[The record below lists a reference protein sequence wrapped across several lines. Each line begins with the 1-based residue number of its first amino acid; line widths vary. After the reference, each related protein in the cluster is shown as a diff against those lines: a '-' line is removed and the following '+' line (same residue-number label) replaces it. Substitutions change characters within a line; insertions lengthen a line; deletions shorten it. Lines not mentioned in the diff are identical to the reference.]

1 MPSFV
6 NPIHTNAN
14 ALNSGTKNEV
24 KDTKNAPKS
33 ASKDFNKI
41 LNQKISKDKTA
52 PKENPNAL
60 KATPKDA
67 KEDAKELEKTPTPH
81 HQHAQNLAKDQQAP
95 TLKDLLNHKKTT
107 ASHEAQHETH
117 EPTLK
122 DLLNHKK
129 TTASHEAQ
137 HETHEMHETNP
148 KTPNETLN
156 KNEKKPNGVASNAH
170 QANLTNKNPL
180 TPTNH
185 ANNAIKNPTAPTHN
199 AKEPKTLK
207 DIHALSQKHDLNASN
222 IQVGTPLE
230 KKETPLNA
238 SDQLAL
244 KTTQTSIN
252 HTLAKNDSKNTAN
265 LSSVLQSL
273 EKKESHNKERTTPP
287 SNEKKTP
294 PLREALQMN
303 AIKRDKTLSKKKPE
317 KTPTKTQTTAATPEN
332 APKIPLK
339 TPPLMPLI
347 GANPP
352 NDNAPT
358 PLEKEEKAKEV
369 SENKEKTK
377 ESNNSAQ
384 SAQNAQASDKT
395 SENKSAAPKET
406 IKHFTQ
412 QLKQEIQ
419 EYKPPMSRISMDL
432 FPKELGKVEVTIQKV
447 GKNLKV
453 SVISHN
459 NSLQTFLDNQ
469 QDLKNSLNALGF
481 EGVDLSFSQ
490 DSSKEQPKEPLRE
503 PFKEQESTPLKE
515 NALKSYQE
523 NTDNENKETSMQIT
537 LYA

>member
-1 MPSFV
+1 MPSPI
-6 NPIHTNAN
+6 NPIHANAN
-14 ALNSGTKNEV
+14 ALNNGAKNEV

-33 ASKDFNKI
+33 ASKDFSKI

-52 PKENPNAL
+52 PKENPSTL
-60 KATPKDA
+60 KDTPKDA
-67 KEDAKELEKTPTPH
+67 KEDTKTLKTPTLP
-81 HQHAQNLAKDQQAP
+81 HQHAQNPAKDQQAP
-95 TLKDLLNHKKTT
+95 TLKDWLNHPKTT
-107 ASHEAQHETH
+107 AKHEAQHETH
-117 EPTLK
+117 EA
-122 DLLNHKK
+122 N
-129 TTASHEAQ
+129 
-137 HETHEMHETNP
+137 ETNP

-156 KNEKKPNGVASNAH
+156 KNEKKPNEVTSNAH
-170 QANLTNKNPL
+170 QTNLPNKNPI

-185 ANNAIKNPTAPTHN
+185 ANNANTTQKPTTQTHN
-199 AKEPKTLK
+199 AKESKTLK
-207 DIHALSQKHDLNASN
+207 DIQTLSQKHDLNASN
-222 IQVGTPLE
+222 IQAATTPE
-230 KKETPLNA
+230 NKNPLNA
-238 SDQLAL
+238 SDHLAL
-244 KTTQTSIN
+244 KTTQTPTN
-252 HTLAKNDSKNTAN
+252 HTLAKNDAKNTAN

-273 EKKESHNKERTTPP
+273 EKKESPNKEHANP
-287 SNEKKTP
+287 SHNEKKTP
-294 PLREALQMN
+294 PLKEALPMN
-303 AIKRDKTLSKKKPE
+303 AIKRDKTLSKKKSE
-317 KTPTKTQTTAATPEN
+317 KTPTKTQTTAPSIAPEN

-352 NDNAPT
+352 NDNPPT
-358 PLEKEEKAKEV
+358 LLEKEETTKEI
-369 SENKEKTK
+369 SDNKEKTK
-377 ESNNSAQ
+377 EANNSAQ

-395 SENKSAAPKET
+395 SENKSVTPKET

-490 DSSKEQPKEPLRE
+490 DSSKEQPKEQLRE
-503 PFKEQESTPLKE
+503 PFKEQELTPLKE

-523 NTDNENKETSMQIT
+523 NTDNESKETSMQIT

>member
-1 MPSFV
+1 MPSPI
-6 NPIHTNAN
+6 NPIHTNASAN
-14 ALNSGTKNEV
+14 ASTLINSGAKNE
-24 KDTKNAPKS
+24 DTKNAPKN
-33 ASKDFNKI
+33 APKDFSKI

-52 PKENPNAL
+52 PKESPNPNAL
-60 KATPKDA
+60 KATQKDA

-81 HQHAQNLAKDQQAP
+81 HQHAQNPAKDQQAP

-107 ASHEAQHETH
+107 ASHEAQHEI
-117 EPTLK
+117 
-122 DLLNHKK
+122 
-129 TTASHEAQ
+129 
-137 HETHEMHETNP
+137 HETNP

-156 KNEKKPNGVASNAH
+156 KNEKKPNEVTSNAH
-170 QANLTNKNPL
+170 QENSTHKNPL

-207 DIHALSQKHDLNASN
+207 DIQTLSQKHDLNARN
-222 IQVGTPLE
+222 IQATAPLE

-252 HTLAKNDSKNTAN
+252 HTLAKNDAKNTAN

-273 EKKESHNKERTTPP
+273 EKKDPHNKEHATPP
-287 SNEKKTP
+287 NNEKKTP
-294 PLREALQMN
+294 PLKEALPLN

-317 KTPTKTQTTAATPEN
+317 KTPTKAQTTAQAVTPEN

-358 PLEKEEKAKEV
+358 PLEKEEKAKEA
-369 SENKEKTK
+369 SDNKEKTK
-377 ESNNSAQ
+377 ESSNSAQ
-384 SAQNAQASDKT
+384 SAQNTQASDKT
-395 SENKSAAPKET
+395 SENKSVTPKET
-406 IKHFTQ
+406 IRHFTQ

-432 FPKELGKVEVTIQKV
+432 FPKELGKVEVVIQKV

-490 DSSKEQPKEPLRE
+490 DSSKEQEKE
-503 PFKEQESTPLKE
+503 PFKELFKEQELTPLKE

-523 NTDNENKETSMQIT
+523 NTDHESKETSMQIT

>member
-1 MPSFV
+1 MPSPI

-14 ALNSGTKNEV
+14 ALNSGAKNEV

-33 ASKDFNKI
+33 ASKDFSKI

-52 PKENPNAL
+52 PKEDSNAS
-60 KATPKDA
+60 KTVPKDA
-67 KEDAKELEKTPTPH
+67 KTLEKTPTLP

-95 TLKDLLNHKKTT
+95 TLKDWLNHKKTT
-107 ASHEAQHETH
+107 AKHETQHETH
-117 EPTLK
+117 EA
-122 DLLNHKK
+122 N
-129 TTASHEAQ
+129 
-137 HETHEMHETNP
+137 ETNP

-156 KNEKKPNGVASNAH
+156 KNGKKSNEVISNAH
-170 QANLTNKNPL
+170 QTNLPNKNPI

-185 ANNAIKNPTAPTHN
+185 ANNAIKNPTTPTHN
-199 AKEPKTLK
+199 AKESKTLK
-207 DIHALSQKHDLNASN
+207 DIQTLSQKHDLNASN
-222 IQVGTPLE
+222 IQATTPLE

-252 HTLAKNDSKNTAN
+252 HTLAKNDAKNTAN

-273 EKKESHNKERTTPP
+273 EKKESHNKEHANPP
-287 SNEKKTP
+287 HTQKKTP
-294 PLREALQMN
+294 PLKEALPMN

-317 KTPTKTQTTAATPEN
+317 KTPTKAQTTAPSIVPEN

-358 PLEKEEKAKEV
+358 PLEKEEETKEA
-369 SENKEKTK
+369 SDNKEKTK
-377 ESNNSAQ
+377 ESSNSAQ
-384 SAQNAQASDKT
+384 SAQNTQASDKT
-395 SENKSAAPKET
+395 SENKSTAPKET

-432 FPKELGKVEVTIQKV
+432 FPKELGKIEVTIQKV

-490 DSSKEQPKEPLRE
+490 DSSKEQEKEPFKE
-503 PFKEQESTPLKE
+503 PFKEQELTPLKE

-523 NTDNENKETSMQIT
+523 NTDNEHKETSMQIT

>member
-1 MPSFV
+1 MPSPI
-6 NPIHTNAN
+6 NPIHTNASAN
-14 ALNSGTKNEV
+14 ANANASTLINSGAKNGV

-33 ASKDFNKI
+33 ASKDFSKI

-60 KATPKDA
+60 KATPKDT
-67 KEDAKELEKTPTPH
+67 KELEKTPTPH

-117 EPTLK
+117 E
-122 DLLNHKK
+122 
-129 TTASHEAQ
+129 
-137 HETHEMHETNP
+137 TNP
-148 KTPNETLN
+148 KTSNETLN
-156 KNEKKPNGVASNAH
+156 KNEKKPNEVASNAH

-199 AKEPKTLK
+199 AKNPKTLK

-222 IQVGTPLE
+222 IQATTPLE

-252 HTLAKNDSKNTAN
+252 HTLAKNDTKNTAN

-273 EKKESHNKERTTPP
+273 EKKESQNKERTTPP

-317 KTPTKTQTTAATPEN
+317 KTPTKTQTTAQAVTPEN

-358 PLEKEEKAKEV
+358 LLEKEEKTKEV

-377 ESNNSAQ
+377 ESTNSAQ
-384 SAQNAQASDKT
+384 SAQNAQASDKA

-432 FPKELGKVEVTIQKV
+432 FPKELGKVEVSIQKV

-490 DSSKEQPKEPLRE
+490 DSSKEQPKEQLRE

>member
-1 MPSFV
+1 MPSPV
-6 NPIHTNAN
+6 NPIHTNASTN
-14 ALNSGTKNEV
+14 ASALNSGAKNE
-24 KDTKNAPKS
+24 DTKNAPKS
-33 ASKDFNKI
+33 ASKDFSKI

-52 PKENPNAL
+52 PKENPNAS
-60 KATPKDA
+60 KVTPKDA
-67 KEDAKELEKTPTPH
+67 KEDAKTLKTPTLP
-81 HQHAQNLAKDQQAP
+81 HQHAKDLVKDQQAP
-95 TLKDLLNHKKTT
+95 TLKDWLNHKKTT
-107 ASHEAQHETH
+107 ASHETQHETH
-117 EPTLK
+117 EA
-122 DLLNHKK
+122 N
-129 TTASHEAQ
+129 
-137 HETHEMHETNP
+137 ETNP

-156 KNEKKPNGVASNAH
+156 KNEKKPNGVTSNAH
-170 QANLTNKNPL
+170 QTNLTHKNPL
-180 TPTNH
+180 SPTNR
-185 ANNAIKNPTAPTHN
+185 ANNAIKNPTTPTHN
-199 AKEPKTLK
+199 AKESKTLK
-207 DIHALSQKHDLNASN
+207 DIQTLSQKHDLNASN
-222 IQVGTPLE
+222 IQVVASLE

-238 SDQLAL
+238 SDHLAL
-244 KTTQTSIN
+244 KTTQTPTN
-252 HTLAKNDSKNTAN
+252 HTLAKNDAKNTAN

-273 EKKESHNKERTTPP
+273 EKKEPHNKEHANPQ
-287 SNEKKTP
+287 NNKKKTP
-294 PLREALQMN
+294 PLKEALQMN

-317 KTPTKTQTTAATPEN
+317 KTPIHAKTQTTTPNATPEN

-352 NDNAPT
+352 PNDNPPT
-358 PLEKEEKAKEV
+358 LLEKEETTKEVSDNKEKAKET
-369 SENKEKTK
+369 S
-377 ESNNSAQ
+377 SSAQ

-395 SENKSAAPKET
+395 SENKSIAPKET

-432 FPKELGKVEVTIQKV
+432 FPKELGKVEVIIQKV

-490 DSSKEQPKEPLRE
+490 DSSKEQPKEQLRE
-503 PFKEQESTPLKE
+503 LFKEQESSPLKE

-523 NTDNENKETSMQIT
+523 NTDHENQETSMQIT

>member
-1 MPSFV
+1 MPSPV

-14 ALNSGTKNEV
+14 ALNSGVKNEV

-33 ASKDFNKI
+33 ASKDFSKI
-41 LNQKISKDKTA
+41 LNQKISKDKTT

-67 KEDAKELEKTPTPH
+67 KEDAKTLEKTPTLHP
-81 HQHAQNLAKDQQAP
+81 QHAQNPAKDQQAP
-95 TLKDLLNHKKTT
+95 TLKDWLNHQKTT
-107 ASHEAQHETH
+107 ASHEAQHE
-117 EPTLK
+117 
-122 DLLNHKK
+122 N
-129 TTASHEAQ
+129 
-137 HETHEMHETNP
+137 HETNP

-156 KNEKKPNGVASNAH
+156 KNEKKPNEVTSNAH
-170 QANLTNKNPL
+170 QTNLPNKNPI
-180 TPTNH
+180 TPTNRT
-185 ANNAIKNPTAPTHN
+185 NNAIKNPTAPTDTK
-199 AKEPKTLK
+199 KEPKTLK
-207 DIHALSQKHDLNASN
+207 DIQTLSQKHDLNASN
-222 IQVGTPLE
+222 IQATTTPE
-230 KKETPLNA
+230 NKTPLNA
-238 SDQLAL
+238 SDHLAL
-244 KTTQTSIN
+244 KTTQTPTN
-252 HTLAKNDSKNTAN
+252 HTLAKNDAKNTAN

-273 EKKESHNKERTTPP
+273 EKKESPNKEHANP
-287 SNEKKTP
+287 SHNEKKTP
-294 PLREALQMN
+294 PLKEALQMN

-317 KTPTKTQTTAATPEN
+317 KTQTKTQTTAPSITPEN

-352 NDNAPT
+352 NDNIPT
-358 PLEKEEKAKEV
+358 PLEKEETTKEA
-369 SENKEKTK
+369 SDNKEKTK

-384 SAQNAQASDKT
+384 NAQNAQASDKT
-395 SENKSAAPKET
+395 SENKSTAPKET

-419 EYKPPMSRISMDL
+419 EYKPPMSKISMDL
-432 FPKELGKVEVTIQKV
+432 FPKELGKVEVIIQKV

-490 DSSKEQPKEPLRE
+490 DSSKEQPKEQLRE
-503 PFKEQESTPLKE
+503 LFKEQESTPLKE

-523 NTDNENKETSMQIT
+523 NTDNENQETSMQIT

>member
-1 MPSFV
+1 MPSPI

-14 ALNSGTKNEV
+14 ANALNSGAKNEV
-24 KDTKNAPKS
+24 KEAKNAPKS
-33 ASKDFNKI
+33 TSKDFSKI
-41 LNQKISKDKTA
+41 LNQKISKDKSA
-52 PKENPNAL
+52 PKENPSAL

-107 ASHEAQHETH
+107 ASHEAQHEI
-117 EPTLK
+117 
-122 DLLNHKK
+122 HKN
-129 TTASHEAQ
+129 
-137 HETHEMHETNP
+137 HETNP

-156 KNEKKPNGVASNAH
+156 KNEKKPNGVASSAH
-170 QANLTNKNPL
+170 QSSLTNKNPL

-185 ANNAIKNPTAPTHN
+185 ANNAIKNPTAPTDTK
-199 AKEPKTLK
+199 KEPKTLK
-207 DIHALSQKHDLNASN
+207 DIQTLSQKHDLNASN

-230 KKETPLNA
+230 KKETPLKA
-238 SDQLAL
+238 SDQFAL

-273 EKKESHNKERTTPP
+273 EKKESHNKEHTTPP

-317 KTPTKTQTTAATPEN
+317 KTPTKTQTTAQAATPEN

-352 NDNAPT
+352 PNDNIPT
-358 PLEKEEKAKEV
+358 PLEKEETTKEA
-369 SENKEKTK
+369 SDNKEKTK
-377 ESNNSAQ
+377 ESTNSAQ

-406 IKHFTQ
+406 IKHFAQ

-490 DSSKEQPKEPLRE
+490 DSSKEQPKESLRE

>member
-1 MPSFV
+1 MPSPV
-6 NPIHTNAN
+6 NPIHTNAS
-14 ALNSGTKNEV
+14 ALNSGAKNE
-24 KDTKNAPKS
+24 DTKNAPKS
-33 ASKDFNKI
+33 ASKDFSKI

-60 KATPKDA
+60 KATPKNSKEGA
-67 KEDAKELEKTPTPH
+67 KEDAKKLEKTLP
-81 HQHAQNLAKDQQAP
+81 HQHTQNLAKDQQAP
-95 TLKDLLNHKKTT
+95 TLKDLLNHPKTT
-107 ASHEAQHETH
+107 APHETQHETH
-117 EPTLK
+117 EA
-122 DLLNHKK
+122 N
-129 TTASHEAQ
+129 
-137 HETHEMHETNP
+137 ETNP

-156 KNEKKPNGVASNAH
+156 KNEKKPNEVTSNAH
-170 QANLTNKNPL
+170 QTNLPSKNPI
-180 TPTNH
+180 TPTNR
-185 ANNAIKNPTAPTHN
+185 ANNAIKTPTTPTHN
-199 AKEPKTLK
+199 AKDPKTLK
-207 DIHALSQKHDLNASN
+207 DIQTLSQKHDLNASN

-244 KTTQTSIN
+244 KTTQTPIN
-252 HTLAKNDSKNTAN
+252 HALAKNDSKNTAN

-273 EKKESHNKERTTPP
+273 EKKESHNKEHATPP

-317 KTPTKTQTTAATPEN
+317 KTPTKTQTTAQAATPEN

-352 NDNAPT
+352 PNDNAPT
-358 PLEKEEKAKEV
+358 PLEKEETTKEA

-377 ESNNSAQ
+377 ESTN
-384 SAQNAQASDKT
+384 SAQNAQNTQASDKA

-490 DSSKEQPKEPLRE
+490 DSSKEQPKEPFKE
-503 PFKEQESTPLKE
+503 PFKEQELTPLKE

-523 NTDNENKETSMQIT
+523 NTDNENQETSMQIT

>member
-1 MPSFV
+1 MPSPV

-14 ALNSGTKNEV
+14 ALNSGAKNEV

-33 ASKDFNKI
+33 TSKDFSKI

-52 PKENPNAL
+52 SKENPSAL
-60 KATPKDA
+60 KVTPKDA
-67 KEDAKELEKTPTPH
+67 KTLEKTPTPP
-81 HQHAQNLAKDQQAP
+81 HQHAQNPAKDQQAP
-95 TLKDLLNHKKTT
+95 TLKDWLNHPKTHPT
-107 ASHEAQHETH
+107 APHEAQHETH
-117 EPTLK
+117 EA
-122 DLLNHKK
+122 N
-129 TTASHEAQ
+129 
-137 HETHEMHETNP
+137 ETNP

-156 KNEKKPNGVASNAH
+156 KNEKKPNEVISNAH
-170 QANLTNKNPL
+170 QTNLLNKNPI
-180 TPTNH
+180 TPNH
-185 ANNAIKNPTAPTHN
+185 ANNAIKNPTAPTDTK
-199 AKEPKTLK
+199 KEPKTLK
-207 DIHALSQKHDLNASN
+207 DIQTLSQKHGLNASN
-222 IQVGTPLE
+222 IQAATTPE
-230 KKETPLNA
+230 NKTPLNA
-238 SDQLAL
+238 SDHLAL
-244 KTTQTSIN
+244 KTTQTPTN
-252 HTLAKNDSKNTAN
+252 HTLAKNDAKNTAN

-273 EKKESHNKERTTPP
+273 EKKEAPNKEHANPQN
-287 SNEKKTP
+287 NEKKTP
-294 PLREALQMN
+294 PLKEALQMN

-317 KTPTKTQTTAATPEN
+317 KTPTKTQTTAPTPEN

-347 GANPP
+347 GTNPPP
-352 NDNAPT
+352 NDSTLT
-358 PLEKEEKAKEV
+358 PLEKEEKTQEI
-369 SENKEKTK
+369 SDNKEKTK
-377 ESNNSAQ
+377 ETNSSAQ
-384 SAQNAQASDKT
+384 SAQNTQANDKT
-395 SENKSAAPKET
+395 SDNKSIAPKET

-419 EYKPPMSRISMDL
+419 EYKPPMSKISMDL

-490 DSSKEQPKEPLRE
+490 DSSKEQPKEQLRE
-503 PFKEQESTPLKE
+503 PFKEQELTPLKE

-523 NTDNENKETSMQIT
+523 NTDHEHQETSMQIT

>member
-1 MPSFV
+1 MPSPV

-14 ALNSGTKNEV
+14 ALNSGAKNE
-24 KDTKNAPKS
+24 DTKNAPKS
-33 ASKDFNKI
+33 ASKDFSKI

-52 PKENPNAL
+52 PKESPNPNAL
-60 KATPKDA
+60 KATPQDA
-67 KEDAKELEKTPTPH
+67 KENAKENAKTLKTPTLP
-81 HQHAQNLAKDQQAP
+81 HQHAQNPAKDQQAP
-95 TLKDLLNHKKTT
+95 TLKDWLNHKKTT
-107 ASHEAQHETH
+107 ASHETQHETH
-117 EPTLK
+117 E
-122 DLLNHKK
+122 
-129 TTASHEAQ
+129 
-137 HETHEMHETNP
+137 HETNP

-156 KNEKKPNGVASNAH
+156 KNEKKPNEALSNAH
-170 QANLTNKNPL
+170 QTNLPNKNPL

-185 ANNAIKNPTAPTHN
+185 ANNTIKTPTTPTHN
-199 AKEPKTLK
+199 AKDPKTLK
-207 DIHALSQKHDLNASN
+207 DIQTLSQKHDLNASN
-222 IQVGTPLE
+222 IQAATTPE
-230 KKETPLNA
+230 NKTPLNA
-238 SDQLAL
+238 SDHLAL
-244 KTTQTSIN
+244 KTTQTPTN
-252 HTLAKNDSKNTAN
+252 HTLAKNDAKNTAN

-273 EKKESHNKERTTPP
+273 EKKEPHNKEHANPQN
-287 SNEKKTP
+287 NEKKTP
-294 PLREALQMN
+294 PLKEALPMN

-317 KTPTKTQTTAATPEN
+317 KTPIHAKTQTTAPSIAPEN

-352 NDNAPT
+352 NDNPPT
-358 PLEKEEKAKEV
+358 LLEKEETTKEA
-369 SENKEKTK
+369 SDNKEKTK

-395 SENKSAAPKET
+395 SENKSVTPKET

-490 DSSKEQPKEPLRE
+490 DSSKEQEKEQLRE
-503 PFKEQESTPLKE
+503 PFKEQELTPLKE

-523 NTDNENKETSMQIT
+523 NTDHENQETSMQIT

>member
-1 MPSFV
+1 MPSPV

-14 ALNSGTKNEV
+14 ALNSGAKNEV

-33 ASKDFNKI
+33 ASKDFSKI

-52 PKENPNAL
+52 PKESPNPNAL

-67 KEDAKELEKTPTPH
+67 KEDAKALEKTPTPH
-81 HQHAQNLAKDQQAP
+81 VQTPKEIAKNQQAT
-95 TLKDLLNHKKTT
+95 TLKDWLNHKKTT
-107 ASHEAQHETH
+107 ASHEAQHE
-117 EPTLK
+117 
-122 DLLNHKK
+122 N
-129 TTASHEAQ
+129 
-137 HETHEMHETNP
+137 HETNP

-156 KNEKKPNGVASNAH
+156 KNEKKSNEVTSNAH
-170 QANLTNKNPL
+170 QTNLPNKNPI

-185 ANNAIKNPTAPTHN
+185 AIKNPTAPTHN
-199 AKEPKTLK
+199 AKDPKTLK
-207 DIHALSQKHDLNASN
+207 DIQTLSQKHDLNASN
-222 IQVGTPLE
+222 IQATAPLE

-238 SDQLAL
+238 SDQFAL
-244 KTTQTSIN
+244 KTTQTPTN
-252 HTLAKNDSKNTAN
+252 HTLAKNDAKNTAN

-273 EKKESHNKERTTPP
+273 EKKESPNKEHTIPQN
-287 SNEKKTP
+287 NEKKTP
-294 PLREALQMN
+294 PLKEALQMN

-317 KTPTKTQTTAATPEN
+317 KTPTKAQTTAPSAMPEN

-339 TPPLMPLI
+339 MPPLMPLI

-352 NDNAPT
+352 PNDNIPT
-358 PLEKEEKAKEV
+358 PLEKEEKTQEI

-377 ESNNSAQ
+377 ESSNSAQ
-384 SAQNAQASDKT
+384 STQNAQASDKT
-395 SENKSAAPKET
+395 SENKSVTPKET

-432 FPKELGKVEVTIQKV
+432 FPRELGKVEVIIQKV

-490 DSSKEQPKEPLRE
+490 DSSKEQPKEQLRE
-503 PFKEQESTPLKE
+503 LFKEQESTPLKE

-523 NTDNENKETSMQIT
+523 NTDNENQETSMQIT

>member
-1 MPSFV
+1 MPSPV

-14 ALNSGTKNEV
+14 ALNSGAKNEV

-33 ASKDFNKI
+33 ASKDFSKI

-52 PKENPNAL
+52 SKNSNPSALKDTPQNAL
-60 KATPKDA
+60 KDK
-67 KEDAKELEKTPTPH
+67 LEKTPTPH
-81 HQHAQNLAKDQQAP
+81 HQHAQNPAKDQQAP
-95 TLKDLLNHKKTT
+95 TLKDLLNHQKTT
-107 ASHEAQHETH
+107 APHETQHETH
-117 EPTLK
+117 ET
-122 DLLNHKK
+122 N
-129 TTASHEAQ
+129 
-137 HETHEMHETNP
+137 ETNP

-156 KNEKKPNGVASNAH
+156 KNEKKPNGVTSNTHQTNLAS
-170 QANLTNKNPL
+170 KNPI
-180 TPTNH
+180 TPNH

-207 DIHALSQKHDLNASN
+207 DIQTLSQKHDLNASN
-222 IQVGTPLE
+222 IQATTTPE
-230 KKETPLNA
+230 NKTPLNA
-238 SDQLAL
+238 SDHLAL
-244 KTTQTSIN
+244 KTTQAPIN
-252 HTLAKNDSKNTAN
+252 HTLAKNNTKNTAN

-287 SNEKKTP
+287 NNEKKTP
-294 PLREALQMN
+294 PLKEALEMN
-303 AIKRDKTLSKKKPE
+303 AIKRDKTLSKKKSE
-317 KTPTKTQTTAATPEN
+317 KTPTKAQTTAPSIAPEN

-352 NDNAPT
+352 NDNSPT
-358 PLEKEEKAKEV
+358 PLEKEETTKEA
-369 SENKEKTK
+369 SDNKEKTK

-384 SAQNAQASDKT
+384 NAQNAQASDKT
-395 SENKSAAPKET
+395 SENKSVTPKET

-432 FPKELGKVEVTIQKV
+432 FPKELGKVEVIIQKV

-490 DSSKEQPKEPLRE
+490 DSSKEQPKEQLRE
-503 PFKEQESTPLKE
+503 LFKEQESTPLKE

-523 NTDNENKETSMQIT
+523 NTDHENQETSMQIT

>member
-1 MPSFV
+1 MPSPV

-14 ALNSGTKNEV
+14 ALNGGAKNEV

-33 ASKDFNKI
+33 ASKDFSKI

-60 KATPKDA
+60 KATPQDA
-67 KEDAKELEKTPTPH
+67 KENAKEDTKALEKTPTPP
-81 HQHAQNLAKDQQAP
+81 HQHAQNPAKDQQAP
-95 TLKDLLNHKKTT
+95 TLKDWLNHKKTT

-117 EPTLK
+117 EA
-122 DLLNHKK
+122 N
-129 TTASHEAQ
+129 
-137 HETHEMHETNP
+137 ETNP

-156 KNEKKPNGVASNAH
+156 KNEKKPNGVTSNAH
-170 QANLTNKNPL
+170 QTNLPNKNPL

-185 ANNAIKNPTAPTHN
+185 ANNTIKTPTTPTHN
-199 AKEPKTLK
+199 AKDPKTLK
-207 DIHALSQKHDLNASN
+207 DIQTLSQKHDLNASN
-222 IQVGTPLE
+222 IQAATTPE
-230 KKETPLNA
+230 NKTPLNA
-238 SDQLAL
+238 SDHLAL
-244 KTTQTSIN
+244 KTTQTPTN
-252 HTLAKNDSKNTAN
+252 HTLAKNDAKNTAN

-273 EKKESHNKERTTPP
+273 EKKESPNKEHATPP
-287 SNEKKTP
+287 NNEKKTP
-294 PLREALQMN
+294 PLKEALQMN
-303 AIKRDKTLSKKKPE
+303 AIKRDKTLSKKKSE
-317 KTPTKTQTTAATPEN
+317 KTPTKAQTTAPSITPEN

-352 NDNAPT
+352 PNDNAPT
-358 PLEKEEKAKEV
+358 PLEKEETTQEI

-377 ESNNSAQ
+377 ESSNSAQ

-395 SENKSAAPKET
+395 NDNKSIAPKET

-419 EYKPPMSRISMDL
+419 EYKPPMSKISMDL

-490 DSSKEQPKEPLRE
+490 DSSKEQPKEQLRE
-503 PFKEQESTPLKE
+503 PFKEQELTPLKE

-523 NTDNENKETSMQIT
+523 NTDHENQETSMQIT

>member
-1 MPSFV
+1 MPSPV

-14 ALNSGTKNEV
+14 ALNSGAKNEV
-24 KDTKNAPKS
+24 KDAKNAPKS
-33 ASKDFNKI
+33 ASKDFSKI

-60 KATPKDA
+60 KATPKGT
-67 KEDAKELEKTPTPH
+67 KEDTKALEKTPH
-81 HQHAQNLAKDQQAP
+81 HQHAKDLVKDQQAP
-95 TLKDLLNHKKTT
+95 TLKDWLNHQKTT
-107 ASHEAQHETH
+107 ASHEAQHE
-117 EPTLK
+117 
-122 DLLNHKK
+122 N
-129 TTASHEAQ
+129 
-137 HETHEMHETNP
+137 HETNP

-156 KNEKKPNGVASNAH
+156 KNEKKPNGVTSNAH

-180 TPTNH
+180 TPTN
-185 ANNAIKNPTAPTHN
+185 NAIKNPTAQTHN
-199 AKEPKTLK
+199 AKDPKTLK
-207 DIHALSQKHDLNASN
+207 DIQTLSQKHDLNASN
-222 IQVGTPLE
+222 IQATTPLE

-252 HTLAKNDSKNTAN
+252 HTLAKNDAKNTAN

-273 EKKESHNKERTTPP
+273 EKKEPHNKEHATPQN
-287 SNEKKTP
+287 NEKKTP
-294 PLREALQMN
+294 PLKEALQMN

-317 KTPTKTQTTAATPEN
+317 KTPIHAKTQTTAPSITPEN

-339 TPPLMPLI
+339 TPPLMTLI

-352 NDNAPT
+352 PNDNIPT
-358 PLEKEEKAKEV
+358 PLEKEETTKEA
-369 SENKEKTK
+369 SDNKEKTK
-377 ESNNSAQ
+377 EASN
-384 SAQNAQASDKT
+384 SAQNAQNTQASDKT
-395 SENKSAAPKET
+395 SENKSIAPKET

-432 FPKELGKVEVTIQKV
+432 FPKELGKVEVVIQKV

-490 DSSKEQPKEPLRE
+490 DSSKEQPKEQPKEQLGE
-503 PFKEQESTPLKE
+503 LFKEQELTPLKE

-523 NTDNENKETSMQIT
+523 NTDHENQETSMQIT

>member
-1 MPSFV
+1 MPSPV

-14 ALNSGTKNEV
+14 ALNSGAKNEV

-33 ASKDFNKI
+33 ASKDFSKI

-67 KEDAKELEKTPTPH
+67 KEDAKTLEKTPTPH
-81 HQHAQNLAKDQQAP
+81 PQHAQDFAKDQQAP
-95 TLKDLLNHKKTT
+95 TLKDWLNHKKTT

-117 EPTLK
+117 EA
-122 DLLNHKK
+122 N
-129 TTASHEAQ
+129 
-137 HETHEMHETNP
+137 ETNP

-156 KNEKKPNGVASNAH
+156 KNGKKPNEVTSSTH
-170 QANLTNKNPL
+170 QTNLPSKNPL
-180 TPTNH
+180 TLTNH
-185 ANNAIKNPTAPTHN
+185 ANSAIKNPTTPTHN
-199 AKEPKTLK
+199 AKDPKTLK
-207 DIHALSQKHDLNASN
+207 DIQTLSQKHDLNASN
-222 IQVGTPLE
+222 IQAATTPE
-230 KKETPLNA
+230 NKPPLNA
-238 SDQLAL
+238 SDQFAL
-244 KTTQTSIN
+244 KTTQVPTN
-252 HTLAKNDSKNTAN
+252 HTLAKNDAKNTAN

-273 EKKESHNKERTTPP
+273 EKKESHNKEHTTPQN
-287 SNEKKTP
+287 NEKKTP
-294 PLREALQMN
+294 PLKEALQMN
-303 AIKRDKTLSKKKPE
+303 AIKRDKTLSKKKSE
-317 KTPTKTQTTAATPEN
+317 KTPIHAKTQTTAPSIAPEN
-332 APKIPLK
+332 APKIHLK

-352 NDNAPT
+352 PNDNPPT
-358 PLEKEEKAKEV
+358 PLEKEKTTKEA
-369 SENKEKTK
+369 SDNKEKTK

-384 SAQNAQASDKT
+384 SAQNAQASDKA
-395 SENKSAAPKET
+395 SENKSVTPKET

-432 FPKELGKVEVTIQKV
+432 FPKELGKVEVVIQKV

-490 DSSKEQPKEPLRE
+490 DSSKEQPKEPLKE
-503 PFKEQESTPLKE
+503 LFKEQESTPLKE
-515 NALKSYQE
+515 SALKSYQE
-523 NTDNENKETSMQIT
+523 NTDHENQETSMQIT

>member
-1 MPSFV
+1 MPSPI
-6 NPIHTNAN
+6 NPIHTNASANAN
-14 ALNSGTKNEV
+14 ALNSGAKNEV

-33 ASKDFNKI
+33 ASKDFSKI

-67 KEDAKELEKTPTPH
+67 KEDAKALEKTPTPH
-81 HQHAQNLAKDQQAP
+81 HQHAQNPAKDQQAP
-95 TLKDLLNHKKTT
+95 TLKDWLNHKKTT
-107 ASHEAQHETH
+107 ASHEAQHE
-117 EPTLK
+117 
-122 DLLNHKK
+122 N
-129 TTASHEAQ
+129 
-137 HETHEMHETNP
+137 HETNP

-156 KNEKKPNGVASNAH
+156 KNEKKPNEVTSNAH
-170 QANLTNKNPL
+170 QTNLASKNPI
-180 TPTNH
+180 TPNH
-185 ANNAIKNPTAPTHN
+185 ANHAIKTPTTPTHN
-199 AKEPKTLK
+199 AKESKTLK
-207 DIHALSQKHDLNASN
+207 DIQTLSQKHDLNASN
-222 IQVGTPLE
+222 IQAATTPE
-230 KKETPLNA
+230 NKNPLNA
-238 SDQLAL
+238 SDHLTL
-244 KTTQTSIN
+244 KTTQTPTSY
-252 HTLAKNDSKNTAN
+252 TLAKNDAKNTAN

-273 EKKESHNKERTTPP
+273 EKKESPNKEHATPQN
-287 SNEKKTP
+287 NEKKTP
-294 PLREALQMN
+294 PLKEALQMN

-317 KTPTKTQTTAATPEN
+317 KTPIHAKTQTTAPSTTPEN

-347 GANPP
+347 GSNPP
-352 NDNAPT
+352 PNNNAPT
-358 PLEKEEKAKEV
+358 PLEKEEKTKEI
-369 SENKEKTK
+369 SDNKEKTK
-377 ESNNSAQ
+377 ETNSSAQ
-384 SAQNAQASDKT
+384 SAQNTQASDKT
-395 SENKSAAPKET
+395 SDNKSIAPKET

-419 EYKPPMSRISMDL
+419 EYKPPMSKISMDL
-432 FPKELGKVEVTIQKV
+432 FPKELGKVEVIIQKV

-490 DSSKEQPKEPLRE
+490 DSSKEQPKEQLRE
-503 PFKEQESTPLKE
+503 LFKEQESSPLKE

-523 NTDNENKETSMQIT
+523 NTDNEHKETSMQIT

>member
-6 NPIHTNAN
+6 NPIHTNTSANAN
-14 ALNSGTKNEV
+14 ALNSGAKNE
-24 KDTKNAPKS
+24 DTKNAPKS
-33 ASKDFNKI
+33 ASKDFSKI

-60 KATPKDA
+60 KATPKNA
-67 KEDAKELEKTPTPH
+67 KEGAKEGAKELEKTPTPH
-81 HQHAQNLAKDQQAP
+81 PQHAQNLAKDQQAP
-95 TLKDLLNHKKTT
+95 TLKDWLNHKKTT
-107 ASHEAQHETH
+107 ASHEAQHEI
-117 EPTLK
+117 
-122 DLLNHKK
+122 HKN
-129 TTASHEAQ
+129 
-137 HETHEMHETNP
+137 HETNP

-156 KNEKKPNGVASNAH
+156 KNEKKPNEVASSTH

-185 ANNAIKNPTAPTHN
+185 AIKNPATPTHN

-222 IQVGTPLE
+222 IQVTTPLE

-252 HTLAKNDSKNTAN
+252 HTLAKNDAKNTAN

-273 EKKESHNKERTTPP
+273 EKKESHNKEHATPP

-317 KTPTKTQTTAATPEN
+317 KTPTKTQTTAPSIAPEN

-377 ESNNSAQ
+377 ESTNSAQ
-384 SAQNAQASDKT
+384 STQNAQASDKT
-395 SENKSAAPKET
+395 SENKSVTPKET

-432 FPKELGKVEVTIQKV
+432 FPKELGKVEVVIQKV

-490 DSSKEQPKEPLRE
+490 DSSKEQEKE
-503 PFKEQESTPLKE
+503 PFKEQELTPLKE

>member
-1 MPSFV
+1 MPSPI
-6 NPIHTNAN
+6 NPIHTNASANAN
-14 ALNSGTKNEV
+14 ALNSGAKNE
-24 KDTKNAPKS
+24 DTKNAPKS
-33 ASKDFNKI
+33 ASKDFSKI

-60 KATPKDA
+60 KATPKNAKEGA
-67 KEDAKELEKTPTPH
+67 KEDAKALEKTPTPH
-81 HQHAQNLAKDQQAP
+81 HQHAQDFAKDQQAP
-95 TLKDLLNHKKTT
+95 TLKDLLNHQKPT
-107 ASHEAQHETH
+107 ASHEAQHE
-117 EPTLK
+117 K
-122 DLLNHKK
+122 N
-129 TTASHEAQ
+129 
-137 HETHEMHETNP
+137 HETNP

-156 KNEKKPNGVASNAH
+156 KNEKKPNGVTSNAH
-170 QANLTNKNPL
+170 QTNLTNKNPL

-185 ANNAIKNPTAPTHN
+185 ANHTIKNPTAPTHN
-199 AKEPKTLK
+199 AKESKTLK
-207 DIHALSQKHDLNASN
+207 DIQTLSQKHDLNASN
-222 IQVGTPLE
+222 IQATTTPE
-230 KKETPLNA
+230 NKTPLNA
-238 SDQLAL
+238 SDQFAL
-244 KTTQTSIN
+244 KTTQTPIN
-252 HTLAKNDSKNTAN
+252 HTLAKNDAKNTAN

-273 EKKESHNKERTTPP
+273 EKKDPHNKERTTPP
-287 SNEKKTP
+287 NNEKKTP
-294 PLREALQMN
+294 PLKEALQMN
-303 AIKRDKTLSKKKPE
+303 AIKRDKTLSKKKSE
-317 KTPTKTQTTAATPEN
+317 KTPTKAQTTAPSIAPEN

-358 PLEKEEKAKEV
+358 PLEKEETTKEA
-369 SENKEKTK
+369 SDNKEKTK
-377 ESNNSAQ
+377 ESSNSAQ
-384 SAQNAQASDKT
+384 STQNAQASDKT
-395 SENKSAAPKET
+395 SENKSIIPKET

-432 FPKELGKVEVTIQKV
+432 FPKELGKVEVIIQKV

-490 DSSKEQPKEPLRE
+490 DSSKEQPKEQLRE
-503 PFKEQESTPLKE
+503 LFKEQELTPLKE

-523 NTDNENKETSMQIT
+523 NTDHENQETSMQIT

>member
-1 MPSFV
+1 MPSPI
-6 NPIHTNAN
+6 NPIHTNASTN
-14 ALNSGTKNEV
+14 ALNSGAKNEV

-33 ASKDFNKI
+33 ASKDFSKI

-52 PKENPNAL
+52 LKENPNAL

-67 KEDAKELEKTPTPH
+67 KEDAKELEKTPAPH
-81 HQHAQNLAKDQQAP
+81 HQHAQDFAKDQQAP

-117 EPTLK
+117 K
-122 DLLNHKK
+122 N
-129 TTASHEAQ
+129 
-137 HETHEMHETNP
+137 HETNP

-156 KNEKKPNGVASNAH
+156 KNEKKPNGVTSNAH

-185 ANNAIKNPTAPTHN
+185 TIKSPTAPTHN
-199 AKEPKTLK
+199 AKDPKTLK

-244 KTTQTSIN
+244 KTTQTPIN

-273 EKKESHNKERTTPP
+273 EKKESQNKERATPP

-303 AIKRDKTLSKKKPE
+303 AVKRDKTLSKKKPE
-317 KTPTKTQTTAATPEN
+317 KTPIHAKTQTRAQAATPEN

-358 PLEKEEKAKEV
+358 PLEKEETTKEA
-369 SENKEKTK
+369 SDNKEKTK
-377 ESNNSAQ
+377 ESSNSAQ
-384 SAQNAQASDKT
+384 SAQNAQVSDKT
-395 SENKSAAPKET
+395 SDNKSVTPKET

-432 FPKELGKVEVTIQKV
+432 FPKELGKVEVIIQKV

-523 NTDNENKETSMQIT
+523 NTDHENKETSMQIT

>member
-1 MPSFV
+1 MPSPV

-14 ALNSGTKNEV
+14 ALNSGAKNE
-24 KDTKNAPKS
+24 DTKNAPKN
-33 ASKDFNKI
+33 ASKDFSKI

-52 PKENPNAL
+52 PKESPNPNAS
-60 KATPKDA
+60 KVTPKDA
-67 KEDAKELEKTPTPH
+67 KEDAKALEKTLP
-81 HQHAQNLAKDQQAP
+81 HQHAQNPIKDQQAP
-95 TLKDLLNHKKTT
+95 TLKDWLNRPKTHPT
-107 ASHEAQHETH
+107 APHETQHETH
-117 EPTLK
+117 EA
-122 DLLNHKK
+122 N
-129 TTASHEAQ
+129 
-137 HETHEMHETNP
+137 ETNP

-156 KNEKKPNGVASNAH
+156 KNEKKPNEVTSSAH
-170 QANLTNKNPL
+170 QTNLPNKNPL

-185 ANNAIKNPTAPTHN
+185 ANNTIKTPTTPTHN
-199 AKEPKTLK
+199 AKDPKTLK
-207 DIHALSQKHDLNASN
+207 DIQTLSQKHDLNASN
-222 IQVGTPLE
+222 IQAATTPE
-230 KKETPLNA
+230 NKTPLNA
-238 SDQLAL
+238 SDHLAL
-244 KTTQTSIN
+244 KTTQTPTN
-252 HTLAKNDSKNTAN
+252 HTLAKNDAKNTAN

-273 EKKESHNKERTTPP
+273 EKKESHNKEHANPLN
-287 SNEKKTP
+287 NEKKTP
-294 PLREALQMN
+294 PLKEALEMN

-317 KTPTKTQTTAATPEN
+317 KTPTKAQTTAPSATPEN

-352 NDNAPT
+352 PNDNIPT
-358 PLEKEEKAKEV
+358 PLEKEETTKEV
-369 SENKEKTK
+369 SDNKEKTK
-377 ESNNSAQ
+377 ESNNSTQ
-384 SAQNAQASDKT
+384 SAQNTQASDKT
-395 SENKSAAPKET
+395 SENKSTAPKET

-432 FPKELGKVEVTIQKV
+432 FPKELGKVEVIIQKV

-490 DSSKEQPKEPLRE
+490 NSSKEQPKEPLRE
-503 PFKEQESTPLKE
+503 SFKEQESTPLKE

>member
-1 MPSFV
+1 MPSPV

-14 ALNSGTKNEV
+14 ALNSGAKNEV
-24 KDTKNAPKS
+24 KDAKNAPKS
-33 ASKDFNKI
+33 ASKDFSKI

-52 PKENPNAL
+52 PKESPNPNAL

-67 KEDAKELEKTPTPH
+67 KALEKTPTLP
-81 HQHAQNLAKDQQAP
+81 HQHAQNPAKDQQAP
-95 TLKDLLNHKKTT
+95 TLKDWLNHQKTT

-117 EPTLK
+117 E
-122 DLLNHKK
+122 
-129 TTASHEAQ
+129 
-137 HETHEMHETNP
+137 HETNP

-156 KNEKKPNGVASNAH
+156 KNEKKPNEVTSNAH
-170 QANLTNKNPL
+170 QTNLASKNPI

-185 ANNAIKNPTAPTHN
+185 ANNAIKNPTTPTHN

-207 DIHALSQKHDLNASN
+207 DIQTLSQKHDLNASN
-222 IQVGTPLE
+222 IQAATTPE
-230 KKETPLNA
+230 NKNPLNA
-238 SDQLAL
+238 SDHLAL
-244 KTTQTSIN
+244 KTTQASIN
-252 HTLAKNDSKNTAN
+252 NTLAKNDAKNTAN

-273 EKKESHNKERTTPP
+273 EKKESHNKEHANPQN
-287 SNEKKTP
+287 NEKKTP
-294 PLREALQMN
+294 PLKEALQMN
-303 AIKRDKTLSKKKPE
+303 AIKRDKTLFKKKSE
-317 KTPTKTQTTAATPEN
+317 KTPTKTQTTAPSATPEN
-332 APKIPLK
+332 ALKIPLK
-339 TPPLMPLI
+339 TPPLMPLT

-358 PLEKEEKAKEV
+358 LLEKEETTKEA
-369 SENKEKTK
+369 SDNKEKTK
-377 ESNNSAQ
+377 ESSNSAQ

-395 SENKSAAPKET
+395 SENKSVTPKET
-406 IKHFTQ
+406 IKHFAQ

-419 EYKPPMSRISMDL
+419 EYKPPMSKISMDL
-432 FPKELGKVEVTIQKV
+432 FPKELGKVEVIIQKV

-490 DSSKEQPKEPLRE
+490 DSSKEQPKEQLRE
-503 PFKEQESTPLKE
+503 LFKEQELTPLKE

-523 NTDNENKETSMQIT
+523 NTDHENKETSMQIT

>member
-6 NPIHTNAN
+6 NPIHTNASAN
-14 ALNSGTKNEV
+14 ALNSGAKNEV
-24 KDTKNAPKS
+24 KETKNAPKS
-33 ASKDFNKI
+33 ASKDFSKI

-52 PKENPNAL
+52 PKESPNAL

-107 ASHEAQHETH
+107 ASHEAQHEI
-117 EPTLK
+117 
-122 DLLNHKK
+122 HKN
-129 TTASHEAQ
+129 
-137 HETHEMHETNP
+137 HETNP

-156 KNEKKPNGVASNAH
+156 NNEKKPNGVASSAH

-185 ANNAIKNPTAPTHN
+185 AIKNPTAPTHN

-207 DIHALSQKHDLNASN
+207 DIHVLSQKHDLNASN
-222 IQVGTPLE
+222 IQATTPLE

-252 HTLAKNDSKNTAN
+252 HTLAKNDAKNTAN

-287 SNEKKTP
+287 NNEKKTP

-317 KTPTKTQTTAATPEN
+317 KIPTKTQTTAQAATPEN

-377 ESNNSAQ
+377 ESTNSVQ

-395 SENKSAAPKET
+395 SENKSATPKET

-419 EYKPPMSRISMDL
+419 EYKPLMSRISMDL

-490 DSSKEQPKEPLRE
+490 DSSKEQPKEQLRE

-523 NTDNENKETSMQIT
+523 NTDNENKETIMQIT

>member
-1 MPSFV
+1 MPSPV
-6 NPIHTNAN
+6 NPIHANAN
-14 ALNSGTKNEV
+14 ALNSGAKNEV

-33 ASKDFNKI
+33 VSKDFSKI

-52 PKENPNAL
+52 SKESPNPNAL

-67 KEDAKELEKTPTPH
+67 KEDAKALEKTPTLP
-81 HQHAQNLAKDQQAP
+81 HQHAQNPAKDQQAP
-95 TLKDLLNHKKTT
+95 TLKDWLNHKKTT
-107 ASHEAQHETH
+107 ASHEAQHE
-117 EPTLK
+117 K
-122 DLLNHKK
+122 N
-129 TTASHEAQ
+129 
-137 HETHEMHETNP
+137 HETNP

-156 KNEKKPNGVASNAH
+156 RNEKKPNEVISNAH
-170 QANLTNKNPL
+170 QTNLPNKNPL

-185 ANNAIKNPTAPTHN
+185 ANNAIKNPTTPTHN
-199 AKEPKTLK
+199 AKDPKTLK
-207 DIHALSQKHDLNASN
+207 DIQTLSQKHDLNANN
-222 IQVGTPLE
+222 IQATTTPE
-230 KKETPLNA
+230 NKTPLNA
-238 SDQLAL
+238 SDHLAL
-244 KTTQTSIN
+244 KTTQTPTN
-252 HTLAKNDSKNTAN
+252 HTLAKNDAKNTAN

-273 EKKESHNKERTTPP
+273 EKKEPQNKEHATPQN
-287 SNEKKTP
+287 NEKKTP
-294 PLREALQMN
+294 PLKEALQMN

-317 KTPTKTQTTAATPEN
+317 KTPTKAQTTAPSIAPEN
-332 APKIPLK
+332 ASKIPLK

-352 NDNAPT
+352 PNDNPPT
-358 PLEKEEKAKEV
+358 PLEKEETTKEA
-369 SENKEKTK
+369 SDNKEKTK

-395 SENKSAAPKET
+395 SENKSVTHKET

-432 FPKELGKVEVTIQKV
+432 FPRELGKVEVIIQKV

-490 DSSKEQPKEPLRE
+490 DSSKEQPKEQLKE

-523 NTDNENKETSMQIT
+523 NTDNEHKETSMQIT

>member
-1 MPSFV
+1 MPSPV

-14 ALNSGTKNEV
+14 ALNGGAKNEV

-33 ASKDFNKI
+33 ASKDFSKI

-52 PKENPNAL
+52 SKEDPNAS
-60 KATPKDA
+60 KVTPKDA
-67 KEDAKELEKTPTPH
+67 KALEKTLPY
-81 HQHAQNLAKDQQAP
+81 QHAQNLAKDQQAP
-95 TLKDLLNHKKTT
+95 TLKDWLNHPKTT
-107 ASHEAQHETH
+107 APHEAQHETH
-117 EPTLK
+117 EA
-122 DLLNHKK
+122 N
-129 TTASHEAQ
+129 
-137 HETHEMHETNP
+137 ETNP

-156 KNEKKPNGVASNAH
+156 KNEKKPNEVTSNAH
-170 QANLTNKNPL
+170 QTNLPSKNPI
-180 TPTNH
+180 TPNH
-185 ANNAIKNPTAPTHN
+185 ANNANTTQKPTTPTHN
-199 AKEPKTLK
+199 AKDPKTLK
-207 DIHALSQKHDLNASN
+207 DIQTLSQKHDLNASN
-222 IQVGTPLE
+222 IQAATTPE
-230 KKETPLNA
+230 NKNPLNA

-244 KTTQTSIN
+244 KTTQTPTN
-252 HTLAKNDSKNTAN
+252 NTLAKNDAKNTAN

-273 EKKESHNKERTTPP
+273 EKKEPPNKEHANPQN
-287 SNEKKTP
+287 NEKKTP
-294 PLREALQMN
+294 PLKETLEMN

-317 KTPTKTQTTAATPEN
+317 KTPTKTQTTAPSIAPEN
-332 APKIPLK
+332 APKIHLK

-352 NDNAPT
+352 NNNAPT
-358 PLEKEEKAKEV
+358 PLEKEEKTQEI
-369 SENKEKTK
+369 SDNKEKTK
-377 ESNNSAQ
+377 ETNNGAQ
-384 SAQNAQASDKT
+384 SAQNTQASDKT
-395 SENKSAAPKET
+395 SENKSIAPKET

-419 EYKPPMSRISMDL
+419 EYKPPMSKISMDL
-432 FPKELGKVEVTIQKV
+432 FPKELGKVEVIIQKV

-503 PFKEQESTPLKE
+503 PFKEQELTPLKE

-523 NTDNENKETSMQIT
+523 NTDHENQETSMQIT

>member
-1 MPSFV
+1 MPSPI

-14 ALNSGTKNEV
+14 ASALNSGAKNE
-24 KDTKNAPKS
+24 DTKNAPKS
-33 ASKDFNKI
+33 ASKDFSKI

-60 KATPKDA
+60 KATPKNA
-67 KEDAKELEKTPTPH
+67 KEGAKQNAKELEKTPTPH

-107 ASHEAQHETH
+107 ASHEAQHEI
-117 EPTLK
+117 
-122 DLLNHKK
+122 HKN
-129 TTASHEAQ
+129 
-137 HETHEMHETNP
+137 HETNP

-156 KNEKKPNGVASNAH
+156 KNEKKPNGVISGAH
-170 QANLTNKNPL
+170 QTNLTNKNPL

-185 ANNAIKNPTAPTHN
+185 AIKNPTAPTHN
-199 AKEPKTLK
+199 AKDPKTLK
-207 DIHALSQKHDLNASN
+207 DIQALSQKHDLNASN
-222 IQVGTPLE
+222 IQATAPLE
-230 KKETPLNA
+230 KKETPLSA

-244 KTTQTSIN
+244 KTTQAPIN

-273 EKKESHNKERTTPP
+273 EKKESQNKEHATPP

-317 KTPTKTQTTAATPEN
+317 KTPIHAKTQTTAQATTPEN

-358 PLEKEEKAKEV
+358 PLEKEEKTKEV
-369 SENKEKTK
+369 SENKEKAK
-377 ESNNSAQ
+377 ESTNSAQ

-432 FPKELGKVEVTIQKV
+432 FPKELGKVEVIIQKV

-490 DSSKEQPKEPLRE
+490 DSSKEQPKEQLRE
-503 PFKEQESTPLKE
+503 SFKEQESTPLKE

>member
-1 MPSFV
+1 MPSPI

-14 ALNSGTKNEV
+14 ANALNSGAKNE
-24 KDTKNAPKS
+24 DTKNAPKN
-33 ASKDFNKI
+33 ASKDFSKI

-60 KATPKDA
+60 KATPKNSKEGV

-95 TLKDLLNHKKTT
+95 TLKDLLNHKKT
-107 ASHEAQHETH
+107 AVSHEAQH
-117 EPTLK
+117 K
-122 DLLNHKK
+122 N
-129 TTASHEAQ
+129 
-137 HETHEMHETNP
+137 HETNP

-156 KNEKKPNGVASNAH
+156 KNEKKPNGVTSNAH
-170 QANLTNKNPL
+170 QTNLTNKNPL

-185 ANNAIKNPTAPTHN
+185 ANNAIKNPTAPTDTK
-199 AKEPKTLK
+199 KEPKTLK
-207 DIHALSQKHDLNASN
+207 DIQTLSQKHDLNASN

-230 KKETPLNA
+230 KKETPLKA

-252 HTLAKNDSKNTAN
+252 HTLAKNDAKNTAN

-273 EKKESHNKERTTPP
+273 EKKESHNKERTTP

-317 KTPTKTQTTAATPEN
+317 KTPTKTQTTAQAATPEN

-377 ESNNSAQ
+377 ESTNSAQ
-384 SAQNAQASDKT
+384 NAQNAQASDKA

-406 IKHFTQ
+406 IKYFTQ

-490 DSSKEQPKEPLRE
+490 DSSKEQPKEQLRE

-523 NTDNENKETSMQIT
+523 NTDNENKETIMQIT

>member
-1 MPSFV
+1 MPSPI
-6 NPIHTNAN
+6 NPIHTNASANAN
-14 ALNSGTKNEV
+14 ALNSGAKNE
-24 KDTKNAPKS
+24 DTKNAPKS

-67 KEDAKELEKTPTPH
+67 KENAKALEKTPTPH
-81 HQHAQNLAKDQQAP
+81 HQHAQNPAKDQQAP
-95 TLKDLLNHKKTT
+95 TLKDLLNHQKTT

-117 EPTLK
+117 E
-122 DLLNHKK
+122 N
-129 TTASHEAQ
+129 
-137 HETHEMHETNP
+137 HETNP

-156 KNEKKPNGVASNAH
+156 KNEKKPNEIASNAH
-170 QANLTNKNPL
+170 QENSTHKNPI

-207 DIHALSQKHDLNASN
+207 DIHVLSQKHDLNASN
-222 IQVGTPLE
+222 IQATAPLE

-273 EKKESHNKERTTPP
+273 EKKDPLSKEHATPP
-287 SNEKKTP
+287 NNEKKTP
-294 PLREALQMN
+294 PLKESLPLN
-303 AIKRDKTLSKKKPE
+303 AIKRDKTLSKKKLE
-317 KTPTKTQTTAATPEN
+317 KTPAKTQITAQAVTPEN

-352 NDNAPT
+352 NNDAPT
-358 PLEKEEKAKEV
+358 PLEKEEKTKEM
-369 SENKEKTK
+369 SDNKEKTK
-377 ESNNSAQ
+377 ESSNSAQ
-384 SAQNAQASDKT
+384 SAQNTQASDKT
-395 SENKSAAPKET
+395 SENKSTTPKET
-406 IKHFTQ
+406 IRHFTQ

-432 FPKELGKVEVTIQKV
+432 FPKELGKVEVIIQKV

-490 DSSKEQPKEPLRE
+490 DSSKEQPKEQLRE

-523 NTDNENKETSMQIT
+523 NTDHENQETSMQIT

>member
-1 MPSFV
+1 MPSPI
-6 NPIHTNAN
+6 NPIHTNASANAN
-14 ALNSGTKNEV
+14 ALNSGAKNE
-24 KDTKNAPKS
+24 DTKNAPKS
-33 ASKDFNKI
+33 ASKDFSKI

-52 PKENPNAL
+52 SKENPNAL
-60 KATPKDA
+60 KAVQKDA
-67 KEDAKELEKTPTPH
+67 KKDAKALEKTPTPH
-81 HQHAQNLAKDQQAP
+81 HQHAQNPAKDQQAP

-107 ASHEAQHETH
+107 ASHEAQHEI
-117 EPTLK
+117 
-122 DLLNHKK
+122 
-129 TTASHEAQ
+129 
-137 HETHEMHETNP
+137 HETNP

-156 KNEKKPNGVASNAH
+156 KNEKKPDGVTSNAH
-170 QANLTNKNPL
+170 QENSTHKNPI
-180 TPTNH
+180 TPTNN
-185 ANNAIKNPTAPTHN
+185 ANNAIKNPTALTHN
-199 AKEPKTLK
+199 AKDPKTLK
-207 DIHALSQKHDLNASN
+207 DIQTLSQKHDLNASN
-222 IQVGTPLE
+222 IQVIAPLE
-230 KKETPLNA
+230 KKETPLSA

-244 KTTQTSIN
+244 KTTQTPIN
-252 HTLAKNDSKNTAN
+252 HTLAKNDAKNTAN

-273 EKKESHNKERTTPP
+273 EKKDPLSKEHATPP
-287 SNEKKTP
+287 NNEKKTP
-294 PLREALQMN
+294 PLKEALPMN

-317 KTPTKTQTTAATPEN
+317 KTPTKTQTTAPSIAPEN

-352 NDNAPT
+352 PNDNSPT
-358 PLEKEEKAKEV
+358 PLEKEEKAKEI
-369 SENKEKTK
+369 SDNKEKTK
-377 ESNNSAQ
+377 ESSNSAQ
-384 SAQNAQASDKT
+384 SVQNTQASDKT
-395 SENKSAAPKET
+395 SENKSVTPKET

-490 DSSKEQPKEPLRE
+490 DSSKEQPKEPFKE
-503 PFKEQESTPLKE
+503 PFKEQELTPLKE

-523 NTDNENKETSMQIT
+523 NTDNESKETSMQIT

>member
-1 MPSFV
+1 MPSPI

-14 ALNSGTKNEV
+14 ANTNALINNGAKNEV

-33 ASKDFNKI
+33 ASKDFSKI

-52 PKENPNAL
+52 SKENPNAL

-67 KEDAKELEKTPTPH
+67 KEDTKTLEKTPTLP
-81 HQHAQNLAKDQQAP
+81 HQHAQNPAKDQQAP
-95 TLKDLLNHKKTT
+95 TLKDWLNHKKTT

-117 EPTLK
+117 E
-122 DLLNHKK
+122 
-129 TTASHEAQ
+129 
-137 HETHEMHETNP
+137 TNP
-148 KTPNETLN
+148 KTSNETLN
-156 KNEKKPNGVASNAH
+156 KNEKKPNEIASNAH
-170 QANLTNKNPL
+170 QVSLTNKNPL

-185 ANNAIKNPTAPTHN
+185 ANNAIKNPTTPTHN
-199 AKEPKTLK
+199 AKDPKTLK
-207 DIHALSQKHDLNASN
+207 DIQTLSQKHDLNASN
-222 IQVGTPLE
+222 IQAATTPE
-230 KKETPLNA
+230 NKTPLNA
-238 SDQLAL
+238 SDHLAL
-244 KTTQTSIN
+244 KTTQTPTN
-252 HTLAKNDSKNTAN
+252 HTLAKNDAKNTAN

-273 EKKESHNKERTTPP
+273 EKKESHNKEHATPQN
-287 SNEKKTP
+287 NEKKTP
-294 PLREALQMN
+294 PLKEALQMN
-303 AIKRDKTLSKKKPE
+303 AIKRDKTLSKKKSE
-317 KTPTKTQTTAATPEN
+317 KTQTKTQTTAPSITPEN
-332 APKIPLK
+332 APKISLK
-339 TPPLMPLI
+339 MPPLMPLI

-352 NDNAPT
+352 NDNIPT
-358 PLEKEEKAKEV
+358 PLEKEETTKEA
-369 SENKEKTK
+369 SDNKEKTK
-377 ESNNSAQ
+377 ESNNSTQ

-395 SENKSAAPKET
+395 SENKSIAPKET

-432 FPKELGKVEVTIQKV
+432 FPKELGKVEVIIQKV

-490 DSSKEQPKEPLRE
+490 DSSKEQPKEQLRE
-503 PFKEQESTPLKE
+503 LFKEQESTPLKE

-523 NTDNENKETSMQIT
+523 NTDNEHKETSMQIT

>member
-1 MPSFV
+1 MPSPI
-6 NPIHTNAN
+6 NPIHTNASANAN
-14 ALNSGTKNEV
+14 ALNSGAKNE
-24 KDTKNAPKS
+24 DTKNAPKS
-33 ASKDFNKI
+33 ASKDFSKI

-52 PKENPNAL
+52 PKESPNAL
-60 KATPKDA
+60 KAAPKDA
-67 KEDAKELEKTPTPH
+67 KEDAKALEKTPTPH

-95 TLKDLLNHKKTT
+95 TLKDLLNHPKTT
-107 ASHEAQHETH
+107 ASHEAQHE
-117 EPTLK
+117 
-122 DLLNHKK
+122 N
-129 TTASHEAQ
+129 
-137 HETHEMHETNP
+137 HETNP
-148 KTPNETLN
+148 KTPNEALN
-156 KNEKKPNGVASNAH
+156 KNEKKPDGVTSNAH
-170 QANLTNKNPL
+170 QENSTHKNPL
-180 TPTNH
+180 TPTNN

-207 DIHALSQKHDLNASN
+207 DIQTLSQKHDLNASN
-222 IQVGTPLE
+222 IQVIAPLE

-238 SDQLAL
+238 GDQLAL

-252 HTLAKNDSKNTAN
+252 HTLAKNDAKNTAN

-273 EKKESHNKERTTPP
+273 EKKESHNKERATPP
-287 SNEKKTP
+287 NNEKKTP
-294 PLREALQMN
+294 PLKEALPMN
-303 AIKRDKTLSKKKPE
+303 AIKRDKTLSKKKLE
-317 KTPTKTQTTAATPEN
+317 KAQTKAQTTAPSAMPEN

-352 NDNAPT
+352 PNDNAPT
-358 PLEKEEKAKEV
+358 PLEKEETTKEI
-369 SENKEKTK
+369 SDNKEKTK

-395 SENKSAAPKET
+395 SENKSVTPKET
-406 IKHFTQ
+406 IRHFTQ

-490 DSSKEQPKEPLRE
+490 DSSKEQPKEPLKE
-503 PFKEQESTPLKE
+503 PLKEQESTPLKE

-523 NTDNENKETSMQIT
+523 NTDHENKETSMQIT

>member
-1 MPSFV
+1 MPSLV
-6 NPIHTNAN
+6 NPLHTNAN
-14 ALNSGTKNEV
+14 ALNGGAKNE
-24 KDTKNAPKS
+24 DAKNAPKS
-33 ASKDFNKI
+33 TSKDFSKI

-52 PKENPNAL
+52 PKESLNHNAL

-67 KEDAKELEKTPTPH
+67 KEDAKALEKTPTLN

-95 TLKDLLNHKKTT
+95 TLKDWLNHQKIT
-107 ASHEAQHETH
+107 ASHETQHETH
-117 EPTLK
+117 EA
-122 DLLNHKK
+122 N
-129 TTASHEAQ
+129 
-137 HETHEMHETNP
+137 ETNP
-148 KTPNETLN
+148 KTPNGTLN
-156 KNEKKPNGVASNAH
+156 KNEKKPNEALSNAH
-170 QANLTNKNPL
+170 QTNLPNKNPI

-185 ANNAIKNPTAPTHN
+185 ANNAIKNPTAPTDTK
-199 AKEPKTLK
+199 KEPKTLK
-207 DIHALSQKHDLNASN
+207 DIQALSQKHDLNANN
-222 IQVGTPLE
+222 IQATAPLE

-244 KTTQTSIN
+244 KTTQTPTN
-252 HTLAKNDSKNTAN
+252 HTLAKNDAKNTAN

-273 EKKESHNKERTTPP
+273 EKKESHNKEHANPP
-287 SNEKKTP
+287 NNEKKTP
-294 PLREALQMN
+294 PLKEALQMN
-303 AIKRDKTLSKKKPE
+303 AIKRDKTLSKKKSE
-317 KTPTKTQTTAATPEN
+317 KTPTKTQTTAPSIAPEN

-352 NDNAPT
+352 NDNIPT
-358 PLEKEEKAKEV
+358 PLEKEETTKEISDNKEKAKETN
-369 SENKEKTK
+369 S
-377 ESNNSAQ
+377 SAQ
-384 SAQNAQASDKT
+384 SAQNTQASDKT
-395 SENKSAAPKET
+395 SDNKSVTPKET

-432 FPKELGKVEVTIQKV
+432 FPKELGKVEVIIQKV

-481 EGVDLSFSQ
+481 ERVDLSFSQ
-490 DSSKEQPKEPLRE
+490 DSSKEQPKEQLRE
-503 PFKEQESTPLKE
+503 LFKEQESSPLKE

-523 NTDNENKETSMQIT
+523 NTDHENQETSMQIT

>member
-1 MPSFV
+1 MPSPV
-6 NPIHTNAN
+6 NPIHTNASANAN
-14 ALNSGTKNEV
+14 ALNSGAKNE
-24 KDTKNAPKS
+24 DTKNAPKS
-33 ASKDFNKI
+33 ASKDFSKI

-60 KATPKDA
+60 KATPQDAKENA
-67 KEDAKELEKTPTPH
+67 KEDAKALEKTPTLP

-95 TLKDLLNHKKTT
+95 TLKDWLNHKKTT

-117 EPTLK
+117 EA
-122 DLLNHKK
+122 N
-129 TTASHEAQ
+129 
-137 HETHEMHETNP
+137 ETNP

-156 KNEKKPNGVASNAH
+156 KNEKKPNGVTSNAH
-170 QANLTNKNPL
+170 QTNLTNKNPL

-185 ANNAIKNPTAPTHN
+185 ASHAIKNPTTPTHN
-199 AKEPKTLK
+199 AKDPKTLK
-207 DIHALSQKHDLNASN
+207 DIQTLSQKHDLNASN
-222 IQVGTPLE
+222 IQAATTPE
-230 KKETPLNA
+230 NKNPLNA
-238 SDQLAL
+238 SDHLAL
-244 KTTQTSIN
+244 KTTQTPTN
-252 HTLAKNDSKNTAN
+252 HTLAKNDAKNTAN

-273 EKKESHNKERTTPP
+273 EKKEPHNKEHANPQN
-287 SNEKKTP
+287 NEKKTP
-294 PLREALQMN
+294 PLKEALQMN

-317 KTPTKTQTTAATPEN
+317 KTPTKAQTTAPSIAPEN

-339 TPPLMPLI
+339 TPPLMPLT

-352 NDNAPT
+352 NNNAPT
-358 PLEKEEKAKEV
+358 LLEKEETTKEIN
-369 SENKEKTK
+369 ENKEKTK
-377 ESNNSAQ
+377 ETNSSAQ
-384 SAQNAQASDKT
+384 NAQNAQASDKT
-395 SENKSAAPKET
+395 SENKSTAPKET

-432 FPKELGKVEVTIQKV
+432 FPKELGKVEVIIQKV

-490 DSSKEQPKEPLRE
+490 DSSKEQPKEQPKEQLGE
-503 PFKEQESTPLKE
+503 LFKEQESSPLKE

-523 NTDNENKETSMQIT
+523 NTDHENQETSMQIT

>member
-1 MPSFV
+1 MPSPV

-14 ALNSGTKNEV
+14 ALNSGAKNE
-24 KDTKNAPKS
+24 DTKNAPKS
-33 ASKDFNKI
+33 ASKDFSKI

-52 PKENPNAL
+52 PKESPNPNAL
-60 KATPKDA
+60 KATPQDA
-67 KEDAKELEKTPTPH
+67 KENAKALEKTPTLP
-81 HQHAQNLAKDQQAP
+81 HQHAQNPAKDQQAP
-95 TLKDLLNHKKTT
+95 TLKDWLNHKKTT

-117 EPTLK
+117 ET
-122 DLLNHKK
+122 N
-129 TTASHEAQ
+129 
-137 HETHEMHETNP
+137 ETDP

-156 KNEKKPNGVASNAH
+156 KNEKKPNEVTSNAH
-170 QANLTNKNPL
+170 QTNLPSKNPI

-185 ANNAIKNPTAPTHN
+185 ANNANKTPTTPTHN

-207 DIHALSQKHDLNASN
+207 DIQTLSQKHDLNANN
-222 IQVGTPLE
+222 IQATTTPE
-230 KKETPLNA
+230 NKTPLNA
-238 SDQLAL
+238 SDHLAL
-244 KTTQTSIN
+244 KTTQAPIN
-252 HTLAKNDSKNTAN
+252 NTLAKNDAKNTAN

-273 EKKESHNKERTTPP
+273 EKKESPNKEHATPP
-287 SNEKKTP
+287 NNEKKTP
-294 PLREALQMN
+294 PLKEALEMN
-303 AIKRDKTLSKKKPE
+303 AIKRDKTLSKKKSE
-317 KTPTKTQTTAATPEN
+317 KTPTKAQTTAPSIAPEN

-339 TPPLMPLI
+339 TLPLMPLI

-352 NDNAPT
+352 NDNPPT
-358 PLEKEEKAKEV
+358 LLEKEETTKEA
-369 SENKEKTK
+369 SDNKEKTK

-384 SAQNAQASDKT
+384 STQNAQASDKT
-395 SENKSAAPKET
+395 SENKSTAPKET

-432 FPKELGKVEVTIQKV
+432 FPKELGKVEVIIQKV

-490 DSSKEQPKEPLRE
+490 DSSKEQQAPKDQPKE
-503 PFKEQESTPLKE
+503 PFKEQELTPLKE
-515 NALKSYQE
+515 SVLKSYQE

>member
-1 MPSFV
+1 MPSPV

-14 ALNSGTKNEV
+14 ALINSGAKNEV

-33 ASKDFNKI
+33 ASKDFSKI

-60 KATPKDA
+60 KATPQNALKD
-67 KEDAKELEKTPTPH
+67 KLEKTPTLPH
-81 HQHAQNLAKDQQAP
+81 RHAQNPAKDQQAP
-95 TLKDLLNHKKTT
+95 TLKDWLNHQKTT
-107 ASHEAQHETH
+107 AKHETQHETH
-117 EPTLK
+117 E
-122 DLLNHKK
+122 
-129 TTASHEAQ
+129 
-137 HETHEMHETNP
+137 HETNP

-156 KNEKKPNGVASNAH
+156 KNEKKPNEVISNAH
-170 QANLTNKNPL
+170 QTNLPNKNPI

-185 ANNAIKNPTAPTHN
+185 ANNAIKNPTTPTHN
-199 AKEPKTLK
+199 AKDPKTLK
-207 DIHALSQKHDLNASN
+207 DIQALSQKHDLNASN
-222 IQVGTPLE
+222 IQAATTPE
-230 KKETPLNA
+230 NKTPLNA

-244 KTTQTSIN
+244 KTTQTPTN
-252 HTLAKNDSKNTAN
+252 HTLAKNDAKNTAN

-273 EKKESHNKERTTPP
+273 EKKEPQNKEHANPQN
-287 SNEKKTP
+287 NEKKTP
-294 PLREALQMN
+294 PLKEALQMN
-303 AIKRDKTLSKKKPE
+303 AIKRDKTLSKKKSE
-317 KTPTKTQTTAATPEN
+317 KTPTKAQTTAPSIVPEN

-358 PLEKEEKAKEV
+358 PLEKEETTKEA
-369 SENKEKTK
+369 SDNKEKTK
-377 ESNNSAQ
+377 ETNSSAQ
-384 SAQNAQASDKT
+384 STQNTQASDKT
-395 SENKSAAPKET
+395 SENKSVTPKET

-432 FPKELGKVEVTIQKV
+432 FPKELGKVEVVIQKV

-490 DSSKEQPKEPLRE
+490 DSSKEQPKEQLRE
-503 PFKEQESTPLKE
+503 PFKEQELTPLKE

>member
-1 MPSFV
+1 MPSPV

-14 ALNSGTKNEV
+14 ALNGGAKNEV

-33 ASKDFNKI
+33 ASKDFSKI

-67 KEDAKELEKTPTPH
+67 KALEKTPTPP

-95 TLKDLLNHKKTT
+95 TLKDWLNHKKTT

-117 EPTLK
+117 EA
-122 DLLNHKK
+122 N
-129 TTASHEAQ
+129 
-137 HETHEMHETNP
+137 ETNP

-156 KNEKKPNGVASNAH
+156 KNEKKPNEALSNAH
-170 QANLTNKNPL
+170 QINLTNKNPI

-185 ANNAIKNPTAPTHN
+185 ANNAIKNPTTPTHN

-207 DIHALSQKHDLNASN
+207 DIQTLSQKHDLNASN
-222 IQVGTPLE
+222 IQATTPLE

-238 SDQLAL
+238 SDHLAL
-244 KTTQTSIN
+244 KTTPKNPTTNPTTI
-252 HTLAKNDSKNTAN
+252 KNDAKNTAN

-273 EKKESHNKERTTPP
+273 EKKEPQNKEHATPP
-287 SNEKKTP
+287 NNEKKTP
-294 PLREALQMN
+294 PLKEALQMN
-303 AIKRDKTLSKKKPE
+303 AIKRDKTLSKKKSE
-317 KTPTKTQTTAATPEN
+317 KTPTKAQTTAPSIAPEN

-352 NDNAPT
+352 PNDNIPT
-358 PLEKEEKAKEV
+358 PLEKEETTKEA
-369 SENKEKTK
+369 SDNKEKTK
-377 ESNNSAQ
+377 ETNSSAQ

-395 SENKSAAPKET
+395 SENKSTAPKET

-432 FPKELGKVEVTIQKV
+432 FPKELGKVEVIIQKV

-490 DSSKEQPKEPLRE
+490 DSSKEQPKEQLRE
-503 PFKEQESTPLKE
+503 LFKEQESTPLKE

-523 NTDNENKETSMQIT
+523 NTDHENQETSMQIT

>member
-1 MPSFV
+1 MPSPV

-14 ALNSGTKNEV
+14 ALNGGAKNE
-24 KDTKNAPKS
+24 DTKNAPKS
-33 ASKDFNKI
+33 ASKDFSKI
-41 LNQKISKDKTA
+41 LNQKIAKDKTA

-67 KEDAKELEKTPTPH
+67 KALEKTPTPH
-81 HQHAQNLAKDQQAP
+81 HQHAQNPAKDQQAP
-95 TLKDLLNHKKTT
+95 TLKDWLNRPKTHPT
-107 ASHEAQHETH
+107 APHETQHETH
-117 EPTLK
+117 EA
-122 DLLNHKK
+122 N
-129 TTASHEAQ
+129 
-137 HETHEMHETNP
+137 ETNP

-156 KNEKKPNGVASNAH
+156 KNEKKSNGVTSNAH
-170 QANLTNKNPL
+170 QTNLASKNPI
-180 TPTNH
+180 TPNH
-185 ANNAIKNPTAPTHN
+185 ANKTPTTPTHS

-207 DIHALSQKHDLNASN
+207 DIQTLSQKHDLNASN
-222 IQVGTPLE
+222 IQAATTPE
-230 KKETPLNA
+230 NKTPLNA
-238 SDQLAL
+238 SDHLAL
-244 KTTQTSIN
+244 KTTQTPIN
-252 HTLAKNDSKNTAN
+252 NTLAKNDAKNTAN

-273 EKKESHNKERTTPP
+273 EKKESHNKEHANPQN
-287 SNEKKTP
+287 NEKKTP
-294 PLREALQMN
+294 PLKEALQMN

-317 KTPTKTQTTAATPEN
+317 KTPIHAKTQIATPSATPEN
-332 APKIPLK
+332 TPKIPLK

-352 NDNAPT
+352 PNDNIPT
-358 PLEKEEKAKEV
+358 PLEKEEKTQEV
-369 SENKEKTK
+369 SDNKEKTK
-377 ESNNSAQ
+377 ETNSSAQ

-395 SENKSAAPKET
+395 SENKSIAPKET

-419 EYKPPMSRISMDL
+419 EYKPPMSKISMDL

-490 DSSKEQPKEPLRE
+490 DSSKEQPKEQLRE
-503 PFKEQESTPLKE
+503 LFKEQESSPSKE

-523 NTDNENKETSMQIT
+523 NTDHENQETSMQIT